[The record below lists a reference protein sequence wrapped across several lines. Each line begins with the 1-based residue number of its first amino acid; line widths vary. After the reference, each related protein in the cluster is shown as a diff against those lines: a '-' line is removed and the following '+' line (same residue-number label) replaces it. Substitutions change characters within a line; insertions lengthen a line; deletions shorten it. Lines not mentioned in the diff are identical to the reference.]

1 MVSSAARPLQDQ
13 KTLVTGG
20 SSGIGAATA
29 RAFARAGAAVGVNY
43 RSKASAAEEL
53 VREIRDQGGE
63 AIALKADVSRDDEV
77 RAMFDWLV
85 EACSRT
91 STFSSRTRGSRR
103 TPRSRT

>member
-53 VREIRDQGGE
+53 VRVWRGP
-63 AIALKADVSRDDEV
+63 APPVLTRSPKLPNPPALD
-77 RAMFDWLV
+77 L
-85 EACSRT
+85 
-91 STFSSRTRGSRR
+91 
-103 TPRSRT
+103 